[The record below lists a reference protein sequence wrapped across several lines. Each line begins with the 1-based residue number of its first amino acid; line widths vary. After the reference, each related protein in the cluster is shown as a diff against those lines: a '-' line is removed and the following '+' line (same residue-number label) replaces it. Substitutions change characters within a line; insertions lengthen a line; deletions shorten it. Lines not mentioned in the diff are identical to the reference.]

1 MVFRPESYFASKGR
15 KFPLE
20 SMTGYGRS
28 SRIVGQ
34 KQIVVEIKSVNHRY
48 LELSTR
54 LPEALSSLDPAIRN
68 LVRHSVSRGKTDLTI
83 RIQRTGSEET
93 DLIWDKGMAAFYQ
106 KAALEMAETLHLPDD
121 LTTSRLLNMPGV
133 ILQADSSEDPDRLW
147 EGICPVIEEALT
159 NFHASRKAEGS
170 RLAKDLLE
178 KADTMASLVDRLEE
192 RAPELIE
199 NYRNRLYD
207 KVKEV
212 LDGENV
218 DLDDNRIA
226 AEVTIYA
233 DKICIDEEMVRLKSH
248 VAALR
253 KDLQSNEPV
262 GRKLDF
268 LVQEM
273 NRESNTILSKS
284 TDVLTADL
292 GIEMKTLVEKIREQ
306 VQNIE

>member
-1 MVFRPESYFASKGR
+1 M
-15 KFPLE
+15 E

-28 SRIVGQ
+28 SRLIGQ
-34 KQIVVEIKSVNHRY
+34 KQILVEIKSVNHRY

-54 LPEALSSLDPAIRN
+54 LPDAFNSLEPAIRN
-68 LVRHSVSRGKTDLTI
+68 LVGHSVSRGKTDLMI
-83 RIQRTGSEET
+83 RIKRSETGDA
-93 DLIWDKGMAAFYQ
+93 DLVWDRGMASFYR
-106 KAALEMAETLHLPDD
+106 KAAEEMAEELGLRND
-121 LTTSRLLNMPGV
+121 LTTSRLLTMPGLV
-133 ILQADSSEDPDRLW
+133 LPADTEEDQDRLW
-147 EGICPVIEEALT
+147 EEIRPVIEEALE
-159 NFHASRKAEGS
+159 NFHSSRKAEGD
-170 RLAKDLLE
+170 RLAKDLSE
-178 KADTMASLVDRLEE
+178 KADRMAYLVGQLEE

-199 NYRNRLYD
+199 NYRIRLYD

-212 LDGENV
+212 LQGENV
-218 DLDDNRIA
+218 DLDDSRIA
-226 AEVTIYA
+226 SEVTIYA

-253 KDLQSNEPV
+253 KDLRSSEPV

-284 TDVLTADL
+284 TDSLTADL